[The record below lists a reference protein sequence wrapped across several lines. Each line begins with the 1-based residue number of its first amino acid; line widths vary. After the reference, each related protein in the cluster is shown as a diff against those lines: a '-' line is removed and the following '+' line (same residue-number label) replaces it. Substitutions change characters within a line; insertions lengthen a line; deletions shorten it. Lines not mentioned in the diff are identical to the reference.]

1 MQLFYRFLCN
11 LFFFYIDCVT
21 YYNLGGGFG
30 NFLGGFLASR
40 IGRESGFQLM
50 ALISAFIGVL
60 YYVFCCCF
68 FKKAENGYENRT
80 NETFAISNTSVGII
94 RTRSDVKLAT
104 YLVQAK

>member
-11 LFFFYIDCVT
+11 LFFFNIHCVT

-30 NFLGGFLASR
+30 NFWGGFLASR

-60 YYVFCCCF
+60 YYVFYCCF
-68 FKKAENGYENRT
+68 LKKTENGHVNRT